1 METVKVVNLKTGKTV
16 TLLKKT
22 YEGLIAAGK
31 GKDFDLVGSAKPAPA
46 MKEPEEETSNDT
58 IAASPEE
65 IPTVDSNEDGR
76 RSAKEVI
83 DAIRKAESIEAVNVL
98 IDGEDRK
105 TVLKAAAERKNA
117 LK

>member
-1 METVKVVNLKTGKTV
+1 METVKVVNLKTGRTV

-22 YEGLIAAGK
+22 FDGLVKAGK
-31 GKDFDLVGSAKPAPA
+31 GKDFDLVSSDPKKEEAKTEEVKTEEAP
-46 MKEPEEETSNDT
+46 K
-58 IAASPEE
+58 AASPEE
-65 IPTVDSNEDGR
+65 IPTVDTNDDGK
-76 RSAKEVI
+76 RSAKEMI
-83 DAIRKAESIEAVNVL
+83 DAIRKADSIEAVNVL